1 MTENSVNSLI
11 NELAAIKLGT
21 LAFNL
26 GAIAWIALNTQFGS
40 GGASFQPGCYVSPNI
55 INAVAALVLLYSG
68 YLACLAIK
76 RGSLIPAFLTLT
88 FIFAMLATLMREI

>member
-1 MTENSVNSLI
+1 MTDDSVNALI
-11 NELAAIKLGT
+11 RDMAAIRLGT

-40 GGASFQPGCYVSPNI
+40 GGASFQPGCYLTPNI
-55 INAVAALVLLYSG
+55 VNVVAALVLLYSG

-76 RGSLIPAFLTLT
+76 KGSLIPAFLTLT